1 MDLELTGKVAIITGG
16 SDGIGKAT
24 ALSLAGEG
32 ARVAICA
39 RSPEPLVKAAD
50 DIHRSTGAQ
59 VIPIPADV
67 RDRSQ
72 VEAMVKRVVEEL
84 GRVDILVNNAGTSH
98 AYGFLDADDDV
109 WEEDLRLKVFG
120 AIYFARA
127 VIPCMKLAGGGA
139 IVNVTT
145 PGGKAS
151 PGGSLPTSASRAAG
165 ISITKALSK
174 EFAAE
179 GIRVNTVCV
188 GNIKSGQQRRRWEGR
203 VEANP
208 DLTLEQ
214 HYSEVGESIPLR
226 RIGEAREVGD
236 VIAFLASD
244 RASYITGSS
253 VNVDGGVSPVV

>member
-1 MDLELTGKVAIITGG
+1 
-16 SDGIGKAT
+16 
-24 ALSLAGEG
+24 
-32 ARVAICA
+32 
-39 RSPEPLVKAAD
+39 
-50 DIHRSTGAQ
+50 
-59 VIPIPADV
+59 
-67 RDRSQ
+67 
-72 VEAMVKRVVEEL
+72 MVKRVVEKL
-84 GRVDILVNNAGTSH
+84 GGVDILVNNAGASH

-109 WEEDLRLKVFG
+109 WEEDLHLKVFG

-127 VIPCMKLAGGGA
+127 VIPYMKLAGGGA

-151 PGGSLPTSASRAAG
+151 PSGSLPTSASRAAG

-174 EFAAE
+174 EFASE

-203 VEANP
+203 VEADP
-208 DLTLEQ
+208 GLTLEQ
-214 HYSEVGESIPLR
+214 HYSEVGESIPLG
-226 RIGEAREVGD
+226 RIGESREAGD

-244 RASYITGSS
+244 RASYVTGSS